1 MELSFRSL
9 AVLFILL
16 VWSAPADACPYCK
29 ERPKVWAGVFNE
41 DFVATLLQ
49 VTLTIPLLIG
59 IGLAFHLA
67 DRWPF
72 RSSAPA
78 GTAAVPLRRGPLLSA
93 GVMIGIGLGGFL
105 DGIFLPM
112 LLQWHNLIAERVP
125 PTDFVNLEINMF
137 WDGVF
142 NLGMWLITAAG
153 LGLWWRAGR
162 LSNVT
167 WSGKMLFGTLLAGWG
182 IFQVADSIFFHW
194 VFRLHHIKMGS
205 PSWLF
210 WDVAYVVIGLV
221 LVGVG
226 GMFTKAGRRDTTARV
241 STRAV

>member
-78 GTAAVPLRRGPLLSA
+78 GTAAVPPAPRAAPVRRGHDRNRT
-93 GVMIGIGLGGFL
+93 G
-105 DGIFLPM
+105 
-112 LLQWHNLIAERVP
+112 RVP
-125 PTDFVNLEINMF
+125 RRHFPPYAPPVAQPDRRTGAA
-137 WDGVF
+137 DG
-142 NLGMWLITAAG
+142 L
-153 LGLWWRAGR
+153 R
-162 LSNVT
+162 
-167 WSGKMLFGTLLAGWG
+167 
-182 IFQVADSIFFHW
+182 
-194 VFRLHHIKMGS
+194 
-205 PSWLF
+205 
-210 WDVAYVVIGLV
+210 
-221 LVGVG
+221 
-226 GMFTKAGRRDTTARV
+226 
-241 STRAV
+241 